1 VVAGPITPFTWITD
15 SVPKELESHLIRA
28 TRRILRP
35 LVRILLRNGITAI
48 AFQEVAR
55 KVFVDVAH
63 DEFGIDGKPQTLAR
77 VSVVTGLNRKE
88 VARLYKLEDLADDD
102 RIWWNRAGTVLAGWM
117 SDEAFQSKAGYPLD
131 LAFAGESP
139 NFTDL
144 VKKYSGDM
152 YPRSVADEL
161 LRLGA
166 IEEVNGGYRM
176 THRGYA
182 PDADATAMVDILGM
196 DAAEFIETIDH
207 NIQVAA
213 DDKLMQVKVL
223 ANNLP
228 AKHLNAF
235 NKHSKRVSMSALE
248 EIVHWLNQH
257 DAGKDQTGSDA
268 RYAVGIGMFQINKLV
283 RAERTPKDGEEL

>member
-1 VVAGPITPFTWITD
+1 MPQ
-15 SVPKELESHLIRA
+15 ELESHLIRA

-48 AFQEVAR
+48 AFQELAR
-55 KVFVDVAH
+55 KVFVDVAYE
-63 DEFGIDGKPQTLAR
+63 EFGIEGKPQTLAR

-88 VARLYKLEDLADDD
+88 VARLHKLEDLTEDD
-102 RIWWNRAGTVLAGWM
+102 RVWWNRAGTVLAGWM
-117 SDEAFQSKAGYPLD
+117 SDEAFQSNAGYPLD
-131 LAFAGESP
+131 LAFTGESP
-139 NFTDL
+139 NFSDL

-166 IEEVNGGYRM
+166 IEEVNGCYRM

-182 PDADATAMVDILGM
+182 PDADATAMVDIMGM
-196 DAAEFIETIDH
+196 DTSEFIETIDH
-207 NIQVAA
+207 NIQALP

-228 AKHLNAF
+228 GEHLDAF
-235 NKHSKRVSMSALE
+235 NKYSKRVSMGALE
-248 EIVHWLNQH
+248 DIVHWLNQH
-257 DAGKDQTGSDA
+257 DAGKDQTGDDS
-268 RYAVGIGMFQINKLV
+268 RFAVGVGMFQINKLV
-283 RAERTPKDGEEL
+283 RGENTPKDGEE